1 MFRILVTADANY
13 LPPLKV
19 LMHSLFCNNRRPFT
33 FYLLYS
39 RIAEEE
45 IRALSDF
52 VRKQGHELVPIYVDP
67 QLFHDAPVFRHYT
80 AEMYYRLAAHMFLP
94 SDVERVLYLDPDI
107 VAINPIDELYEM
119 DFEGNWF
126 IAAEHTHS
134 TKVANLFNK
143 LRLKTPNAKGYFNT
157 GVMMMNIAMMRQHV
171 QLEEIYQFI
180 RDNRFKLVLPDQD
193 VLNGLYWDK
202 IKPVDGYRYNYDAR
216 YYDFLQL
223 LPNPKHDL
231 SWIEKNTVFIHYC
244 GKEKPWKQNYKGE
257 LGLFY
262 KRYSQMLELEGE
274 AMV

>member
-1 MFRILVTADANY
+1 MFHVLVTLDANY

-19 LMHSLFCNNRRPFT
+19 LMNSLFRNNNRPFT

-39 RIAEEE
+39 RIPE
-45 IRALSDF
+45 IEIELLKQF
-52 VRKQGHELVPIYVDP
+52 VERQGHQLVPIYVDP
-67 QLFHDAPVFRHYT
+67 ELFADAPVFRHYT
-80 AEMYYRLAAHMFLP
+80 AEMYYRLAAHQFLP
-94 SDVERVLYLDPDI
+94 PQLDRVLYLDPDI
-107 VAINPIDELYEM
+107 VAINPIDELYDM
-119 DFEGNWF
+119 DFEGNIF

-157 GVMMMNIAMMRQHV
+157 GVMMMNLELMRKEV
-171 QLEEIYQFI
+171 RLEDIYQFI

-216 YYDFLQL
+216 YYDMIQL

-231 SWIEKNTVFIHYC
+231 QWIQENTVFIHYC
-244 GKEKPWKQNYKGE
+244 GKDKPWKENYKGE

-262 KRYSQMLELEGE
+262 KRYSDVLQLEGE
-274 AMV
+274 TT

>member
-1 MFRILVTADANY
+1 MFHVLVTLDANY

-19 LMHSLFCNNRRPFT
+19 LMNSLFRNNNRPFT

-39 RIAEEE
+39 RIPEVE
-45 IRALSDF
+45 IELLKQF
-52 VRKQGHELVPIYVDP
+52 VERQGHQLVPIYVDP
-67 QLFHDAPVFRHYT
+67 KLFADAPVFRHYT
-80 AEMYYRLAAHMFLP
+80 VEMYYRLAAHQFLP
-94 SDVERVLYLDPDI
+94 PHLDRVLYLDPDI
-107 VAINPIDELYEM
+107 VAINPIDELYDM
-119 DFEGNWF
+119 DFEGNMF

-157 GVMMMNIAMMRQHV
+157 GVMMMNLELMRREV
-171 QLEEIYQFI
+171 RMEDIYQFI
-180 RDNRFKLVLPDQD
+180 RENRFKLVLPDQD

-216 YYDFLQL
+216 YYDMIQL

-231 SWIEKNTVFIHYC
+231 YWIQENTVFIHYC
-244 GKEKPWKQNYKGE
+244 GKDKPWKENYKGE

-262 KRYSQMLELEGE
+262 KRYSDVLQLEGE
-274 AMV
+274 TT

>member
-1 MFRILVTADANY
+1 MFHVLVTLDANY

-19 LMHSLFCNNRRPFT
+19 LMNSLFRNNNRPFT

-39 RIAEEE
+39 RIPE
-45 IRALSDF
+45 IEIELLKQF
-52 VRKQGHELVPIYVDP
+52 VERQGHQLVAIYVDP
-67 QLFHDAPVFRHYT
+67 ELFADAPVFRHYT
-80 AEMYYRLAAHMFLP
+80 AEMYYRLAAHQFLP
-94 SDVERVLYLDPDI
+94 SQLDRVLYLDPDI
-107 VAINPIDELYEM
+107 VAINPIDELYDM
-119 DFEGNWF
+119 DFEGNMF

-157 GVMMMNIAMMRQHV
+157 GVMMMNLELMRKEV
-171 QLEEIYQFI
+171 RLEDIYQFI

-216 YYDFLQL
+216 YYDMIQL

-231 SWIEKNTVFIHYC
+231 QWIQENTVFIHYC
-244 GKEKPWKQNYKGE
+244 GKDKPWKENYKGE

-262 KRYSQMLELEGE
+262 KRYSDVLQLEGE
-274 AMV
+274 TT

>member
-19 LMHSLFCNNRRPFT
+19 LMYSLFCNNRRPFI

-80 AEMYYRLAAHMFLP
+80 AEMYYRLAAHLFLP
-94 SDVERVLYLDPDI
+94 PDVDRVLYLDPDI

-157 GVMMMNIAMMRQHV
+157 GVMMMNIAAMREHV
-171 QLEEIYQFI
+171 RLADIYQFI

-223 LPNPKHDL
+223 LPNPKHNL
-231 SWIEKNTVFIHYC
+231 AWIEENTVFIHYC
-244 GKEKPWKQNYKGE
+244 GKEKPWKDNYKGE

-262 KRYSQMLELEGE
+262 RRYSQVLEPEGE
-274 AMV
+274 AAT

>member
-1 MFRILVTADANY
+1 MFHVLVTLDINY

-19 LMHSLFCNNRRPFT
+19 LMNSLFRNNNRPFT

-39 RIAEEE
+39 RIPDIE
-45 IRALSDF
+45 IELLKQF
-52 VRKQGHELVPIYVDP
+52 VERQGHQLVPIYVDP
-67 QLFHDAPVFRHYT
+67 ELFADAPVFRHYT
-80 AEMYYRLAAHMFLP
+80 AEMYYRLAAHQFLP
-94 SDVERVLYLDPDI
+94 PHLDRVLYLDPDI
-107 VAINPIDELYEM
+107 VAINPIDELYDM
-119 DFEGNWF
+119 DFEGNMF

-157 GVMMMNIAMMRQHV
+157 GVMMMNLELMRKEV
-171 QLEEIYQFI
+171 RMEDIYQFI
-180 RDNRFKLVLPDQD
+180 RENRFKLVLPDQD

-216 YYDFLQL
+216 YYDMIQL

-231 SWIEKNTVFIHYC
+231 YWILENTIFIHYC
-244 GKEKPWKQNYKGE
+244 GKDKPWKENYKGE

-262 KRYSQMLELEGE
+262 KRYSDVLQLEEE
-274 AMV
+274 TT

>member
-1 MFRILVTADANY
+1 MFHVLVTLDANY

-19 LMHSLFCNNRRPFT
+19 LMNSLFRNNNRPFT

-39 RIAEEE
+39 RIPE
-45 IRALSDF
+45 IEIELLKQF
-52 VRKQGHELVPIYVDP
+52 VERQGHQLAPIFVDP
-67 QLFHDAPVFRHYT
+67 DLFADAPVFRHYT
-80 AEMYYRLAAHMFLP
+80 AEMYYRLAAHQFLP
-94 SDVERVLYLDPDI
+94 PHLDRVLYLDPDI
-107 VAINPIDELYEM
+107 VAINPIDELYDM
-119 DFEGNWF
+119 DFEGNMF

-157 GVMMMNIAMMRQHV
+157 GVMMMNLPLMRKEV
-171 QLEEIYQFI
+171 RLEDIYQFI

-216 YYDFLQL
+216 YYDMIQL

-231 SWIEKNTVFIHYC
+231 HWIQENTVFIHYC
-244 GKEKPWKQNYKGE
+244 GKDKPWKENYKGE

-262 KRYSQMLELEGE
+262 KQYSNVLQFEEE
-274 AMV
+274 KT

>member
-1 MFRILVTADANY
+1 MFHVLVTLDANY

-19 LMHSLFCNNRRPFT
+19 LMNSLFRNNNRPFT

-39 RIAEEE
+39 RIPE
-45 IRALSDF
+45 IEIELLKQFAKR
-52 VRKQGHELVPIYVDP
+52 QGHQLVPIYVDP
-67 QLFHDAPVFRHYT
+67 ELFADAPVFRHYT
-80 AEMYYRLAAHMFLP
+80 AEMYYRLAAHQFLP
-94 SDVERVLYLDPDI
+94 SQLDRVLYLDPDI
-107 VAINPIDELYEM
+107 VAINPIDELYDM
-119 DFEGNWF
+119 DFEGNMF

-143 LRLKTPNAKGYFNT
+143 LRLKTPNARGYFNT
-157 GVMMMNIAMMRQHV
+157 GVMMMNLELMRKEV
-171 QLEEIYQFI
+171 RLEDIYQFI

-216 YYDFLQL
+216 YYDMIQL

-231 SWIEKNTVFIHYC
+231 QWIQENTVFIHYC
-244 GKEKPWKQNYKGE
+244 GKDKPWKENYKGE

-262 KRYSQMLELEGE
+262 KRYSDVLQLEGE
-274 AMV
+274 TT